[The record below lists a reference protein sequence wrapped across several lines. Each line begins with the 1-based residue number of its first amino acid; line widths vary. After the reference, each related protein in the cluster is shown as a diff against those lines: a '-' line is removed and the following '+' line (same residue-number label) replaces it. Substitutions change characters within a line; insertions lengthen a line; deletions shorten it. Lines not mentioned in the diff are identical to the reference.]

1 MVVADAIEKFSF
13 SVREVFS
20 LTYGQLSLLL
30 EGAYMKNFGDDDID
44 DDVLNGEKM
53 SADEIRDFFGG

>member
-44 DDVLNGEKM
+44 DDVLDGEKM
-53 SADEIRDFFGG
+53 SEDEIRNFFGG

>member
-13 SVREVFS
+13 SFREVFS

-30 EGAYMKNFGDDDID
+30 EGAYMKNFGDDDIG
-44 DDVLNGEKM
+44 DDVLNGEEM
-53 SADEIRDFFGG
+53 SEDEIRNFFGG